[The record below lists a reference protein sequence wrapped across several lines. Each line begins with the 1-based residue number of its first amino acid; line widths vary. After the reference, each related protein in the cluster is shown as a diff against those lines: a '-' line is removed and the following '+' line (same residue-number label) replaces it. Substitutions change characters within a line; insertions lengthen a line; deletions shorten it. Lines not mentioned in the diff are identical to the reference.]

1 MSKQTGK
8 TISKVLAYIL
18 VLLVFIGV
26 FGLIAKFTDG
36 FTSDFKTFYVSVD
49 GKDVMSSSDGF
60 VVTNSQPLQVD
71 VHYTFSA
78 VNKDEN
84 KGYSVKIV
92 PNKIEGENF
101 EYIVDDEIC
110 NYFELTDLSGG
121 FNIEKGETSFTVT
134 PKGETLTDVLSAVY
148 GKPVSDCTG
157 LGYNDL
163 FTIIVT
169 SFNDE
174 ASVKLNFALIR
185 TVTGIT
191 LDKEVIEF

>member
-36 FTSDFKTFYVSVD
+36 FTSDLKTFYVSVD

-71 VHYTFSA
+71 IHYTFAA

-101 EYIVDDEIC
+101 EYVVDNEIC
-110 NYFELTDLSGG
+110 NYFDLTDLSGG
-121 FNIEKGETSFTVT
+121 FNIEKGETSFSVM

-157 LGYNDL
+157 LSYNDM
-163 FTIIVT
+163 FTIVVT
-169 SFNDE
+169 SFNGE
-174 ASVKLNFALIR
+174 ATVKLNFTLSR
-185 TVTGIT
+185 NVTGIT

>member
-26 FGLIAKFTDG
+26 FGLITKFTDG

-60 VVTNSQPLQVD
+60 EVTNSQPLQVD
-71 VHYTFSA
+71 VHYMFSA

-101 EYIVDDEIC
+101 EYVVDDEIC

-134 PKGETLTDVLSAVY
+134 PKGETLSDVLSAVY
-148 GKPVSDCTG
+148 GKPVSDCTC
-157 LGYNDL
+157 LGYNNM
-163 FTIIVT
+163 FTLVVT
-169 SFNDE
+169 SFNGE
-174 ASVKLNFALIR
+174 ATVKLNFALIR